1 MTLFPVIFAA
11 KLRDLLAT
19 VIVAIRFPTW
29 SYRLIGVVALC
40 ALLVALH
47 QFVTGQYHPAALL
60 FTALSAGL
68 ITLRVMANYWRSR
81 RGQ

>member
-1 MTLFPVIFAA
+1 MSLFPVILAA
-11 KLRDLLAT
+11 NFVTFLAT
-19 VIVAIRFPTW
+19 VIAAIRFPTW

-40 ALLVALH
+40 AFLLALH

-68 ITLRVMANYWRSR
+68 ITLRVMASCWRSR
-81 RGQ
+81 RGR